1 MTKRIDDGFKTLIS
15 FSAQANVKIWEKS
28 VTPVGVE
35 AGGANDTTTHRNTAW
50 RTRAPKKLKSLTDG
64 AATVAYD
71 PAVLPQ
77 IIAMV
82 GVNQEITNTFSDGD
96 TWKFW
101 GWLDSFT
108 PGEIVE
114 GEQPT
119 ADIVIIA
126 SNQDNSGVEQ
136 APVHTP
142 AA

>member
-1 MTKRIDDGFKTLIS
+1 MTKRIDDGFKTLLT
-15 FSAQANVKIWEKS
+15 FAAQSNVKMYEKS

-35 AGGANDTTTHRNTAW
+35 AGGANDTTTMRNTTW
-50 RTRAPKKLKSLTDG
+50 RTKAPKKLKSLTDG
-64 AATVAYD
+64 SATVAYD

-82 GVNQEITNTFSDGD
+82 GVNQLITTTFPDGD
-96 TWKFW
+96 TWAFW
-101 GWLDSFT
+101 GWVDAFN
-108 PGEIVE
+108 PGEITE

-136 APVHTP
+136 PPVHTP